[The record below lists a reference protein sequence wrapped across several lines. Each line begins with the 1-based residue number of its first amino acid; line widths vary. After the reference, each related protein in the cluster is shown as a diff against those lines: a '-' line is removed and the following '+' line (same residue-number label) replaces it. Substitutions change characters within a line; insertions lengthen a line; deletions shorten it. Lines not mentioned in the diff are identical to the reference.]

1 MKKNIKLIKR
11 IFLFFIGMSIIQ
23 VGVAL
28 FLKTNIGSDPFTS
41 FTQGLAATLNKT
53 KLRNISIIELI
64 TGSANITQGVA
75 NMIILIILFCIIL
88 IIDRRKINIGTLIC
102 VAGVG
107 PIIDFSFKIVSIFAI
122 EDYSYLTKVIL
133 IILGCFIVA
142 VGFSLLSASNL
153 GVAPNDIIPFI
164 IKDKMKIEFRW
175 ARIMFDGCCL
185 LLGVLFGGVIGIG
198 TIVCM
203 LFTGPFI
210 QMMLPFGKKVLEK
223 VI

>member
-1 MKKNIKLIKR
+1 MKESIKLIKR
-11 IFLFFIGMSIIQ
+11 VFLFFIGMSIIQ

-28 FLKTNIGSDPFTS
+28 FLKTNIGSDPFTA
-41 FTQGLAATLNKT
+41 FTQGVAFTLNKT
-53 KLRNISIIELI
+53 GIRNLSIIEFI
-64 TGSANITQGVA
+64 TGSANITPGVS
-75 NMIILIILFCIIL
+75 NMIILIILFCTIL

-102 VAGVG
+102 VIGVG
-107 PIIDFSFKIVSIFAI
+107 PIIDFSFKIVSIFPV
-122 EDYSYLTKVIL
+122 ETYSYLTKCIL

-142 VGFSLLSASNL
+142 VGFSLLSSSNL

-175 ARIMFDGCCL
+175 SRMIFDGCCL
-185 LLGVLFGGVIGIG
+185 LLGVLFGGIIGIG
-198 TIVCM
+198 TIICM

-210 QMMLPFGKKVLEK
+210 QMMLPFGKKVIEK